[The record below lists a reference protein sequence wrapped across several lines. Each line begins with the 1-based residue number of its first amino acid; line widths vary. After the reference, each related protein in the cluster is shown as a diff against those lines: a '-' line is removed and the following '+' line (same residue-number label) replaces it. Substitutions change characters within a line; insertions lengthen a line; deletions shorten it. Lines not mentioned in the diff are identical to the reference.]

1 MSWVFPNGD
10 GGTVPPVAENFL
22 IHLLNNFFS
31 WNHTI
36 KRSFIAVFIDAVYI
50 IFQRLE
56 WSKSLLIRFPR
67 LDSKLFSQKNIS
79 NSHHT
84 GVEVRPASYCYLE
97 NSDEPTY
104 LGLLSFTSHV
114 PLFFIKQ

>member
-1 MSWVFPNGD
+1 MVEIITHQIPTTRFK
-10 GGTVPPVAENFL
+10 TFL
-22 IHLLNNFFS
+22 
-31 WNHTI
+31 
-36 KRSFIAVFIDAVYI
+36 
-50 IFQRLE
+50 
-56 WSKSLLIRFPR
+56 
-67 LDSKLFSQKNIS
+67 QKNIS

-84 GVEVRPASYCYLE
+84 GVGVRPASYCYLK